1 MSKVH
6 FELFNDGYYYLVKDE
21 PISEETRR
29 TARASW
35 EALKKVFMPAPP
47 ILAHQHALP
56 PNINNLN
63 TMFDAVRYI
72 SAHMPVKEIK
82 FYGTTTVCK
91 FHDGTY
97 VSARPQKD
105 EVFCEE
111 TGVAMCIAKYIYG
124 SRSKFLKAVDKGKQQ

>member
-1 MSKVH
+1 MSKIKWITP
-6 FELFNDGYYYLVKDE
+6 DGKSIDLSSECISVMSDMTWETKDYDSWQDVLRYLTGDPHSQYQATMRFAMPKPPVVWKDK
-21 PISEETRR
+21 PFI
-29 TARASW
+29 
-35 EALKKVFMPAPP
+35 
-47 ILAHQHALP
+47 
-56 PNINNLN
+56 
-63 TMFDAVRYI
+63 
-72 SAHMPVKEIK
+72 KEIK
-82 FYGTTTVCK
+82 FYGTTTVCI